1 MIRAGVVG
9 SPAKHSLSPLIHTA
23 WLKAARID
31 GQYSLYDIEKDGF
44 PAFLQQALDEGL
56 RGVNVTLPFKEQALN
71 AADEARTRRRRH
83 AIEILG
89 RDFGPCE
96 RAGDERVD
104 DLDMGARRNLRHNA
118 PERRVRGDLAHH
130 FVGKDFAGAIGSQPH
145 DRRRRF
151 VAGCLNAENAHV

>member
-1 MIRAGVVG
+1 MPARGDEHEIGKADAGRQACGQRVRLEV
-9 SPAKHSLSPLIHTA
+9 
-23 WLKAARID
+23 ID
-31 GQYSLYDIEKDGF
+31 G
-44 PAFLQQALDEGL
+44 DEGL
-56 RGVNVTLPFKEQALN
+56 AARERHPLARHQADEN
-71 AADEARTRRRRH
+71 AADEARTRRGRH

-89 RDFGPCE
+89 RDFGPRE
-96 RAGDERVD
+96 RAGDKRVD
-104 DLDMGARRNLRHNA
+104 DLDMGARRNLGHNA